1 MVDYRDSFLKTATG
15 VFSLIL
21 IFLFMAV
28 GSASYGQKKVKLQK
42 ADFAKGGRMKGERYE
57 RLLGNVVFT
66 QNKTTIYCD
75 SAHFFKK
82 QNSLDAYGQVRVTEG
97 DSVTITGKKLEYDG
111 DEKLAKMRNN
121 VVFTKLNSATL
132 YTDNLDYRRNTN
144 TAYYFNGGK
153 LVDSAN
159 VLTSRTGYYNVN
171 NNIATFKKDVKV
183 VNPDYTMYADS
194 LRYNSRTKIIYFITK
209 TKVIRKDSVNSI
221 FESGIYNTVT
231 RVSDLKQGT
240 GESQDYSIKSKSY
253 DLDAV
258 QNVGKARGDVVM
270 THKKENL
277 LIYGQASDF
286 FKNAGITKVY
296 NNAYMAKITDDNDTL
311 FMRADTL
318 VSIDNPDPKKRKLL
332 AYNNVRIFKKDLQG
346 IADSLEYRSADSMI
360 FFYNKPI
367 LWAEGNQLTADS
379 ISMLIKN
386 NSINKIFLKVNA
398 FVISTDTLLNFN
410 QIKGRKM
417 TANIAQSKIS
427 QVYVEG
433 NGESLYFALD
443 DKNKIMMGM
452 NKIICSNIMI
462 RFKEGRVNNLSFYV
476 RPEADFIPPH
486 ELQKDQLTLKGF
498 AWKGDDKPT
507 RDEVVKGISKEK
519 KEQEKKP
526 EIKRSPSKP
535 STPKSGGTK
544 KKAA

>member
-1 MVDYRDSFLKTATG
+1 MFDYCVSIFKPLSGLTY
-15 VFSLIL
+15 LIL
-21 IFLFMAV
+21 VLLFTMV
-28 GSASYGQKKVKLQK
+28 GSLAYGQKKVKLQK
-42 ADFAKGGRMKGERYE
+42 ADFAKGGRLNGERYE

-66 QNKTTIYCD
+66 QNNTTIYCD

-82 QNSLDAYGQVRVTEG
+82 QNSLDAFGRVRITEG
-97 DSVTITGKKLEYDG
+97 DSVTITGRKLEYDG

-121 VVFTKLNSATL
+121 VVFTKLATATL
-132 YTDNLDYRRNTN
+132 YTDNLDYRRTN
-144 TAYYFNGGK
+144 NQAYYFNGGK

-171 NNIATFKKDVKV
+171 NNVATFKKNVKV

-209 TKVIRKDSVNSI
+209 TKVIRQDSVNSI

-231 RVSDLKQGT
+231 RVSDLREGT

-253 DLDAV
+253 DLDA
-258 QNVGKARGDVVM
+258 NKNIGKARGDVVM
-270 THKKENL
+270 THKRENL
-277 LIYGQASDF
+277 LIYGQSSDF
-286 FKNAGITKVY
+286 FKNIGITKIY
-296 NNAYMAKITDDNDTL
+296 NNAYMAKVTDDNDTL

-318 VSIDNPDPKKRKLL
+318 VSIDHPDPKKKRLL
-332 AYNNVRIFKKDLQG
+332 AYHNVRIFKKDLQG
-346 IADSLEYRSADSMI
+346 VADSLEYRSADSTI

-379 ISMLIKN
+379 INMLIKN
-386 NSINKIFLKVNA
+386 NAIHKIFMKANA

-417 TANIAQSKIS
+417 TADIVQSKINR
-427 QVYVEG
+427 VYVEG

-443 DKNKIMMGM
+443 EKNNIMMGM

-476 RPEADFIPPH
+476 KPEANFIPPH
-486 ELQKDQLTLKGF
+486 ELKKDQLTLKGF
-498 AWKGDDKPT
+498 SWKAEEKPT
-507 RDEVVKGISKEK
+507 RDEVVKGIKREK
-519 KEQEKKP
+519 KTEKPEEKKP
-526 EIKRSPSKP
+526 VKAAP
-535 STPKSGGTK
+535 PKSSDK
-544 KKAA
+544 KKLPK